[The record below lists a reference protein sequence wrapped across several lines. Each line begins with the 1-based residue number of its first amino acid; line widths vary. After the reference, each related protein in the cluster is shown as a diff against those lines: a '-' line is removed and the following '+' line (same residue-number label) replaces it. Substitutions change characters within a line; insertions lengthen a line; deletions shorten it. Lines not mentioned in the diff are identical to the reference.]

1 MKEPLE
7 LANRKR
13 IYEIVRENPG
23 MHFRELQR
31 RTGMPTGVL
40 SYHLDYLVQRGLLT
54 VEKGESFS
62 RYFPQNV
69 LRNEEK
75 RILAA
80 LRQEIPR
87 GIILFL
93 LLNPGATHGKVLQN
107 FTISPGT
114 LSYHIKKLASS
125 GLIKVERV
133 GRESRMTVIDP
144 DRVSDL
150 LIVYRRSFMDRLVD
164 EFVARYLGAG
174 RPPTPSASA
183 ESDARASAGLD
194 STCSSQDRPGQSGPP
209 GAQP

>member
-40 SYHLDYLVQRGLLT
+40 SYHLDYLVRRGLLT
-54 VEKGESFS
+54 VDREESFS

-69 LRNEEK
+69 LRGDEK
-75 RILAA
+75 RILSA

-93 LLNPGATHGKVLQN
+93 LNNPGATHGKLLEN

-125 GLIKVERV
+125 GVIRVEKV

-150 LIVYRRSFMDRLVD
+150 LIVYRRSFMDKLVD
-164 EFVARYLGAG
+164 DFVARYLGAV
-174 RPPTPSASA
+174 RPATASASA
-183 ESDARASAGLD
+183 ESEPRASAGRD
-194 STCSSQDRPGQSGPP
+194 STCSSQDRQGRSGPP
-209 GAQP
+209 RAQP